1 MNSPLSI
8 RTVAYGPYAGQEG
21 DLFQAGKIVVPA
33 PVVVLLHGGFWR
45 MPYGRDQ
52 LGRVAADLAAL
63 GYAVWNAGYR
73 RLGQPG
79 GGWPGTFADVA
90 AALDQLADLAAE
102 GAPLDLGRVV
112 ACGHSAGG
120 QLAFWAA
127 ARGRRE
133 GPPGPRRVRP
143 SAAAGLAPVADL
155 RAAAALGVGDG
166 AAQRLLGGEPA
177 EVPGRYAAASPR
189 ELAPLGVPHLLLHGG
204 RDEAVPISMS
214 RGYLATARE
223 RGDDAL
229 LIEIPEAGHMDFL
242 EPESEA
248 HAELRRWLLTVA
260 PPRASGSGR
269 SGPREGPDRAGPAPG
284 ATLQ

>member
-1 MNSPLSI
+1 VGPTPPRTEESLEVSSLISI
-8 RTVAYGPYAGQEG
+8 RTVAYGPHPGQEG
-21 DLFQAGKIVVPA
+21 DLVRAGESVQPA

-45 MPYGRDQ
+45 MPHGRDQ
-52 LGRVAADLAAL
+52 LGGVAADLASL

-73 RLGQPG
+73 RLGAPG
-79 GGWPGTFADVA
+79 GGWPGTLEDVA
-90 AALDQLADLAAE
+90 GAVDQLADLAAA

-112 ACGHSAGG
+112 VCGHSAGG

-143 SAAAGLAPVADL
+143 LAAAGLAPVADL
-155 RAAAALGVGDG
+155 WAAAALGVGGG
-166 AAQRLLGGEPA
+166 AAQELLGGEPA
-177 EVPGRYAAASPR
+177 AVPGRYAAASPR
-189 ELAPLGVPHLLLHGG
+189 ELAPLGVPHLLVHGG

-214 RGYLATARE
+214 RDYLATARE

-242 EPESEA
+242 EPASAA
-248 HAELRRWLLTVA
+248 HAALRRWLPTVA
-260 PPRASGSGR
+260 PPRATEA
-269 SGPREGPDRAGPAPG
+269 PRR
-284 ATLQ
+284 